1 MSKNTQQQH
10 SKIYMDMK
18 NYLMKVGLPIDQE
31 ISFDQGQY
39 LLTNIKLGEIYS
51 MILSVGHN
59 LQRNEIM
66 IQSDFCY
73 SVPAEKRQKVRKLIN
88 LINQSIDTNRFLMDT
103 QTGTLTLGR
112 GLPAWD
118 DTLDI
123 ESFNIHVKEV
133 VRDGR
138 MFFPL
143 IVEQIYSNPKP
154 KTLYRKYIKHQ
165 QRVQKKGG
173 IIVDVGKKNTGNQR
187 GQKQKK
193 DLLPF
198 QIHMSSMEDSVQ
210 FPTHTHG
217 LHETGMP
224 ELFID
229 PLSMGPINNAQRVGF
244 TYDYFANPVNKDK
257 LEAVL
262 NGKTVELKA
271 SELNPNAKDDTDVY
285 CFREVSSE
293 FEAVKMVY
301 EDDETGIDPD
311 MRFIQIWIKGDDYV
325 LNDEYYKGGVMW

>member
-1 MSKNTQQQH
+1 MSENAQQKY

-18 NYLMKVGLPIDQE
+18 IYLMKVGLPIDQE
-31 ISFDQGQY
+31 ILVDQGQY

-51 MILSVGHN
+51 IILSVGHN
-59 LQRNEIM
+59 LQRNMII

-73 SVPAEKRQKVRKLIN
+73 SVPAERRQKVRKLIN
-88 LINQSIDTNRFLMDT
+88 LINQSIDTNHFLMDS

-112 GLPAWD
+112 ELPAWD

-143 IVEQIYSNPKP
+143 IVEQIYSNQKP
-154 KTLYRKYIKHQ
+154 KKILAKFIK
-165 QRVQKKGG
+165 RQKIAKSKGG
-173 IIVDVGKKNTGNQR
+173 IIVNAGKKNTDNQCS
-187 GQKQKK
+187 QKKKK
-193 DLLPF
+193 DLFPF
-198 QIHMSSMEDSVQ
+198 ETHMSSMEDSFQ

-229 PLSMGPINNAQRVGF
+229 PLSMGPINNAQRIGF
-244 TYDYFANPVNKDK
+244 TYDYFINPQNKDK

-262 NGKTVELKA
+262 NGEIVEVKA
-271 SELNPNAKDDTDVY
+271 NELNPNAKDDTDVY

-301 EDDETGIDPD
+301 DNDETEIDPD
-311 MRFIQIWIKGDDYV
+311 MRFIQIWVKGDDYV
-325 LNDEYYKGGVMW
+325 LRDEYYRGGVMW